1 VDVDEVAVVGSLVER
16 EHTVEQFVRLRETE
30 RPSDA
35 RRGAVAAG
43 DHARLDRLHVARGR
57 PDLDDDPV
65 VTLVDADDRV
75 VLSDIG
81 AGLTRAVGESAIESD
96 AVDHVRDGLG
106 LIKRVRLRPGATD
119 VEARAVHPVLEEFV
133 AGVVRDVLPYVV
145 RDVSGAGQRGPDRP
159 LLENDDIAT
168 GRGRAAGEPRPGGPA
183 PTTTKSCMG
192 AAS

>member
-1 VDVDEVAVVGSLVER
+1 
-16 EHTVEQFVRLRETE
+16 
-30 RPSDA
+30 
-35 RRGAVAAG
+35 
-43 DHARLDRLHVARGR
+43 
-57 PDLDDDPV
+57 
-65 VTLVDADDRV
+65 V